1 MVTEKAL
8 EVSVSPV
15 PLLLQFPEGTPND
28 GRQAPRLLVPWE
40 PPFHGW
46 KPLTSPGAPSDRAGE
61 HDGLGP
67 PILPQVAASIA
78 SGVLP
83 SRGSS

>member
-15 PLLLQFPEGTPND
+15 PLLLQLPEGTPND
-28 GRQAPRLLVPWE
+28 GGQAPRWLVPWE
-40 PPFHGW
+40 PFHGW

-61 HDGLGP
+61 HEGLGS
-67 PILPQVAASIA
+67 PILPQVAVSIA

>member
-15 PLLLQFPEGTPND
+15 PLLLQFPVGTPSD
-28 GRQAPRLLVPWE
+28 VRQAPRLLVAGE

-46 KPLTSPGAPSDRAGE
+46 KPLTSPGAPSDREGE
-61 HDGLGP
+61 HEGLGSP
-67 PILPQVAASIA
+67 TLLQVAASMA